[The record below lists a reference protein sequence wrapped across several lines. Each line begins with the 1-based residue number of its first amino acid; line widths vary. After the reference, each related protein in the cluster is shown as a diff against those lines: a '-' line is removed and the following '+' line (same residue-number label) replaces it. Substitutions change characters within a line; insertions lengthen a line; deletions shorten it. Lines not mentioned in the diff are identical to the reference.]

1 MFSVDDREALNFAL
15 LERAAADPRI
25 TSIAVTGSAAV
36 GQQDR
41 YSDIDLAFAVDNT
54 DHVSAAIADFTAF
67 TYDRGALHH
76 HDVPAGPW
84 IYRVF
89 FLPGAL
95 QVDLAFVAQA
105 HFRPL
110 GPAFKLVAGTA
121 GDPQSFPSPT
131 ATDLIGLAWLHALH
145 ARTSIL
151 RGKLWQAEY
160 MISAVRD
167 HVLALACLRHNLP
180 TAHARGFHLLPDYVT
195 APLTESLIARLDLTE
210 LRRAFTVVL
219 QGFHAEL
226 TLSDPVLSARIAG
239 EIQSLASAP

>member
-1 MFSVDDREALNFAL
+1 MFSVDDREVLRSAL
-15 LERAAADPRI
+15 LERASADPRI
-25 TSIAVTGSAAV
+25 TSIALTGSAAA

-54 DHVSAAIADFTAF
+54 DLVSAAIADFTSF
-67 TYDRGALHH
+67 MYDRGALHH

-95 QVDLAFVAQA
+95 QVDLAFVPQA

-110 GPAFKLVAGTA
+110 GPAFQLVAGTA
-121 GDPQSFPSPT
+121 GEPQSFPSPT

-160 MISAVRD
+160 MISAVRG

-180 TAHARGFHLLPDYVT
+180 TAHARGFHLLPDSVT
-195 APLTESLIARLDLTE
+195 APLTESLVAKLDAAE
-210 LRRAFTVVL
+210 LWRAFAVVL
-219 QGFHAEL
+219 QSLTVEL
-226 TLSDPVLSARIAG
+226 FNIDPALSGKTAA
-239 EIQSLASAP
+239 EIQSLASTH